1 MERDD
6 VAAVHVSTVDHWWTQ
21 QIEPEVRRK
30 VRQAEKK
37 GVMVREVAFGDDLV
51 KGIWEIYN
59 EHTISQGKPFI
70 HYGKDIE
77 TVEKEA
83 GTFRDSSIFIGAFL
97 GDTLIGFIKLI
108 IFKNQSQ
115 ANTMQVISM
124 IKHRDKAPTN
134 ALLAH
139 AVRSCA
145 ERGIPYLVYS
155 RFSYGKK
162 QRDSLSDFK
171 HHNGFQRIVAPRYYV
186 PLTYLGRASFRL
198 GLHHRFV
205 DRLPES
211 VVGRIRELR
220 NAWYNRKFQ
229 AVKESA

>member
-59 EHTISQGKPFI
+59 ENPIRQGKPFI
-70 HYGKDIE
+70 HYGKNIE

-83 GTFRDSSIFIGAFL
+83 GTFRDSTIFIGAFL
-97 GDTLIGFIKLI
+97 GDPLLGFIKLI

-115 ANTMQVISM
+115 PNTMQVL
-124 IKHRDKAPTN
+124 PT
-134 ALLAH
+134 LQ
-139 AVRSCA
+139 
-145 ERGIPYLVYS
+145 PT
-155 RFSYGKK
+155 
-162 QRDSLSDFK
+162 D
-171 HHNGFQRIVAPRYYV
+171 
-186 PLTYLGRASFRL
+186 
-198 GLHHRFV
+198 
-205 DRLPES
+205 
-211 VVGRIRELR
+211 
-220 NAWYNRKFQ
+220 
-229 AVKESA
+229 